1 MPELV
6 ANLRRENNA
15 LKIQLNSLSA
25 QTFLEGPLVNLYTDV
40 PLPAEKNVWREG
52 GVCTLACE
60 QSLRGALAADG
71 KRKESL

>member
-40 PLPAEKNVWREG
+40 PLPAEKNV
-52 GVCTLACE
+52 
-60 QSLRGALAADG
+60 
-71 KRKESL
+71 